1 MQRLVGDNP
10 FQSPIL
16 IFERAHLGDV
26 ADFHA
31 AELGFPLVERR
42 LADAVPAADV
52 LGRLAALL
60 LFEDADDLSFGEPGL
75 SHRAVSLEALPQDSA
90 PILGAIFGLPVKL
103 DVPSG
108 QFALAADRRAMGSTR
123 RVKTVR

>member
-10 FQSPIL
+10 LQSSIL
-16 IFERAHLGDV
+16 VLERPHFRDV

-31 AELGFPLVERR
+31 AKLGFPLVERR

-75 SHRAVSLEALPQDSA
+75 SHGAVSREALPQDSA
-90 PILGAIFGLPVKL
+90 PILGAIFELPVN
-103 DVPSG
+103 SCI
-108 QFALAADRRAMGSTR
+108 RAEC
-123 RVKTVR
+123 